1 MGAAL
6 KSLFDRE
13 NTVFIRY
20 HSLAINKHLSKL
32 DTPPWYVI
40 DGRHPR
46 IRLAMACVSKG
57 WEECQIFYAISIW
70 FQKLKSSSTWFNPCF
85 PLRRAFLLLL
95 CWVSFPIPSI
105 FHKQTLVS
113 TLLQHLLYATYWT
126 YYIALCWQYPWD
138 KYVESWS
145 KCWNLNLPLC
155 WLNTFC

>member
-1 MGAAL
+1 MGCPVPINYKFNRLILFTFLPWFIRQAMIPVNNCMCKQKRKEGWSALLVEITSFMGAAL
-6 KSLFDRE
+6 KSLFDKE

-20 HSLAINKHLSKL
+20 HSLTINKHLSKL

-85 PLRRAFLLLL
+85 PLRRALLLL
-95 CWVSFPIPSI
+95 FMLS
-105 FHKQTLVS
+105 Q
-113 TLLQHLLYATYWT
+113 
-126 YYIALCWQYPWD
+126 
-138 KYVESWS
+138 
-145 KCWNLNLPLC
+145 
-155 WLNTFC
+155 